1 MPTSLFALWRQRLGY
16 GVADLSCNLVWQLIS
31 LYLMFFYTDIMGLP
45 AYYAGLMFLVTRLVD
60 GVADVLMGLVIDN
73 TTTRWGRC
81 RPYLLL
87 GALPFGL
94 LCMLAF
100 YSPEL
105 STTGRLL
112 YAFVTYLCL
121 SFLYTFVNI
130 PYSAMLPFITSDSR
144 ERTTLSAVRIVMGS
158 LGSTLVAVLTLP
170 LVKSLGQGD
179 QAQGFLYTAMIFGGI
194 AAFFLLLS
202 FRSVE
207 ERIQVQQER
216 MTLPRAWQGLKSN
229 RPWAVFAVNI
239 FLMWGAFFFQTG
251 ALVYFFNYY
260 VGDVNITAV
269 AAGISTFV
277 PLLGTLTVP
286 LLAARMKKC
295 HVYLLS
301 SAINVLGMLVMIV
314 ADTHV
319 TGLLV
324 GATILSIGAGQRTA
338 IYFSM
343 QADPVDYGE
352 WKTGINT
359 AGILTSVNGFLG
371 KVAMAGAGA
380 ITGILLSLGGYHANH
395 AQSTEALLAIKTCYL
410 YIPLALI
417 ILSMIWMGKYYRLD
431 NDYENIRAELARRK
445 ASSATGNSPSDPD
458 SLPTPQH

>member
-31 LYLMFFYTDIMGLP
+31 LYQMFFYTDIMGLP

-87 GALPFGL
+87 GAIPFGL

-105 STTGRLL
+105 STTGRLF

-229 RPWAVFAVNI
+229 RPWAVFAVII

-338 IYFSM
+338 ISIIVK
-343 QADPVDYGE
+343 A
-352 WKTGINT
+352 
-359 AGILTSVNGFLG
+359 
-371 KVAMAGAGA
+371 
-380 ITGILLSLGGYHANH
+380 ILLQPKFTLN
-395 AQSTEALLAIKTCYL
+395 
-410 YIPLALI
+410 
-417 ILSMIWMGKYYRLD
+417 
-431 NDYENIRAELARRK
+431 
-445 ASSATGNSPSDPD
+445 
-458 SLPTPQH
+458 

>member
-1 MPTSLFALWRQRLGY
+1 MADTSYTLWRQRLGY

-87 GALPFGL
+87 GAVPFGL
-94 LCMLAF
+94 LCIMAF
-100 YSPEL
+100 YVPDFGTNGKL
-105 STTGRLL
+105 A

-121 SFLYTFVNI
+121 SLLYTFVNI
-130 PYSAMLPFITSDSR
+130 PFSAMLPFITHDAK
-144 ERTTLSAVRIVMGS
+144 ERTMLSAVRILMGS

-170 LVKSLGQGD
+170 LVKALGQGS
-179 QAQGFLYTAMIFGGI
+179 QTQGFFYTAILFGAI
-194 AAFFLLLS
+194 ASFFLLVS

-207 ERIQVQQER
+207 ERIRVEQER
-216 MTLPRAWQGLKSN
+216 MTLKRAWQGLRSN
-229 RPWAVFAVNI
+229 TPWFVFAVNI

-251 ALVYFFNYY
+251 ALVYFFTYY
-260 VGDVNITAV
+260 VGDPAITAL

-286 LLAARMKKC
+286 LLAARMKKRA
-295 HVYLLS
+295 VYLLA
-301 SAINVLGMLVMIV
+301 SAINVAGMGMMML
-314 ADTHV
+314 AGTHT

-324 GATILSIGAGQRTA
+324 GAAILSIGAGQRTA

-359 AGILTSVNGFLG
+359 AGILTSINGFFG

-380 ITGILLSLGGYHANH
+380 VTGLLLSMGGYAAN
-395 AQSTEALLAIKTCYL
+395 QVQQPPALLAIKACYL
-410 YIPLALI
+410 YIPAGLI
-417 ILSMIWMGKYYRLD
+417 VLSMIWMARCYRLD
-431 NDYENIRAELARRK
+431 DQYEAIRTELDARKRHPE
-445 ASSATGNSPSDPD
+445 AATAAP
-458 SLPTPQH
+458 LPHDIKTL

>member
-1 MPTSLFALWRQRLGY
+1 MSTPYNLWRQRLGY

-45 AYYAGLMFLVTRLVD
+45 AYWAGVMFLVTRLVD

-81 RPYLLL
+81 RPYLLF
-87 GALPFGL
+87 GAIPFGL
-94 LCMLAF
+94 LCILAF
-100 YSPEL
+100 YVPDL
-105 STTGRLL
+105 GTTGKLA

-130 PYSAMLPFITSDSR
+130 PFSAMLPFITHDPK
-144 ERTTLSAVRIVMGS
+144 ERTMLSAVRILMGS

-170 LVKSLGQGD
+170 LVKALGQGD
-179 QAQGFLYTAMIFGGI
+179 QVQGFFYTAILFGVI
-194 AAFFLLLS
+194 AAFFLLVS

-207 ERIQVQQER
+207 ERIQVTQVR
-216 MTLPRAWQGLKSN
+216 MTPTRAWEGLRSN
-229 RPWAVFAVNI
+229 RPWFVFAVNI

-251 ALVYFFNYY
+251 ALVYFFTYY
-260 VGDVNITAV
+260 VGDATVTAL

-286 LLAARMKKC
+286 LLATRMKKRT
-295 HVYLLS
+295 VYLLA
-301 SAINVLGMLVMIV
+301 SAINLVGMGVMML
-314 ADTHV
+314 AGANTF
-319 TGLLV
+319 GLLA
-324 GATILSIGAGQRTA
+324 GAVILSIGAGQRTA

-359 AGILTSVNGFLG
+359 AGILTSINGFFG

-380 ITGILLSLGGYHANH
+380 VTGLLLSVGGYVANQ
-395 AQSTEALLAIKTCYL
+395 AQQPSALLAIKACYL
-410 YIPLALI
+410 YIPAALI
-417 ILSMIWMGKYYRLD
+417 VASMLWMARCYRLD
-431 NDYENIRAELARRK
+431 EQYDQIRAELDARK
-445 ASSATGNSPSDPD
+445 QAPAASTAAP
-458 SLPTPQH
+458 LPHEIQPL